1 MAAAKKTNGAPSDVM
16 GFLNYY
22 LVDKA
27 PFALPKGLKDFLVK
41 YAPIFALIVGVFSA
55 FGAISIFGISAVLSP
70 FVLLGNGGANA
81 LGGAFIGAIILGI
94 IAVMYFMAYPGLKAR
109 KLSGWTLLFYIETL
123 NIVNSLLDVNI
134 LNALIGGVIGY
145 YILFQIR
152 SYYKK

>member
-1 MAAAKKTNGAPSDVM
+1 MATAKKTNGAPSDVM

-41 YAPIFALIVGVFSA
+41 YAPIFSIVIGVFSA
-55 FGAISIFGISAVLSP
+55 FGAFAIFGVSAVLSP

-81 LGGAFIGAIILGI
+81 LGGAFLGAVILAV

-123 NIVNSLLDVNI
+123 NILNSLLDVNI
-134 LNALIGGVIGY
+134 INALVGGLIGY